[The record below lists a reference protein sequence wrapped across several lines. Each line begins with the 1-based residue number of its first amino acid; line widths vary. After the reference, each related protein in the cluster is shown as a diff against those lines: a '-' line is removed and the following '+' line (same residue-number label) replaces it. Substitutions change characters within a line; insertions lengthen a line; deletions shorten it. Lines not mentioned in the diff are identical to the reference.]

1 MMERSAMPCAAHATA
16 PSAKF
21 SNYSR
26 LLMKRKSGEFDTFI
40 RKKSKLK
47 KKSNI
52 MTFQCDVMQS
62 LLCRFVTVN
71 HAGGK
76 RTFVIERPV

>member
-1 MMERSAMPCAAHATA
+1 MMERSAMPCAAHETA
-16 PSAKF
+16 PRAEF
-21 SNYSR
+21 SNYSG
-26 LLMKRKSGEFDTFI
+26 LLIRRKSVVFETFI
-40 RKKSKLK
+40 RKKIKIRQSD
-47 KKSNI
+47 I
-52 MTFQCDVMQS
+52 MIFQCDVMQS